1 MLRFIYATSFLF
13 SFQSAVTAY
22 LNSSFLS
29 SFFDSRWI
37 GIFFTASSIIS
48 LLILSLLPKILAKV
62 GNRNF
67 TTGLLTLGAFSAL
80 LMSLGAHPLITAI
93 AFIASQITLVVMVP
107 AMDIFIEHYS
117 RQEDTGK
124 ARGLYLTII
133 NIAWVMSPFLATRL
147 FIFGG
152 FSELYAIVAIVL
164 SLASLMLYHSSNE
177 FADKKYMREP
187 FWVSIKKIKAK
198 TDLRRISLV
207 NFILQFFYSWMVVYT
222 PLYLTK
228 TVGLEWDV
236 IGIIF
241 TVMLLPFVL
250 FQLPLGRLA
259 DKRLG
264 EKEILMTGITI
275 MSIATLVFA
284 FSHNLTPLF
293 IGMILFA
300 TRTGASFIEIMCETY
315 FFKKVD
321 EKDAEMISFFRD
333 AMPIAYLIGPLLGGI
348 LIGKLGYE
356 PLYIILSIIVLLSL
370 IPASRIKDTQ

>member
-13 SFQSAVTAY
+13 SFQSAITAY

-48 LLILSLLPKILAKV
+48 LLVLSFMPKILAKV

-67 TTGLLTLGAFSAL
+67 ATGLLTLGAFSAL
-80 LMSLGAHPLITAI
+80 LMSLGAHPLLTAI

-107 AMDIFIEHYS
+107 SMDIFIEHYS
-117 RQEDTGK
+117 KQEDTGK

-133 NIAWVMSPFLATRL
+133 NVAWVMSPFLATRL

-164 SLASLMLYHSSNE
+164 SLASLMLYHSSNG

-187 FWVSIKKIKAK
+187 FWVSIKKMKAK
-198 TDLRRISLV
+198 ADLRRISIV

-228 TVGLEWDV
+228 TIGLEWDV

-264 EKEILMTGITI
+264 EKEILMTGISI

-284 FSHNLTPLF
+284 FSHNLTPIF
-293 IGMILFA
+293 IGLILFA
-300 TRTGASFIEIMCETY
+300 TRTGASFIEVMAETY

-321 EKDAEMISFFRD
+321 EEDAEMISFFRD

-370 IPASRIKDTQ
+370 IPASRIKDTK

>member
-147 FIFGG
+147 FIF
-152 FSELYAIVAIVL
+152 
-164 SLASLMLYHSSNE
+164 
-177 FADKKYMREP
+177 
-187 FWVSIKKIKAK
+187 
-198 TDLRRISLV
+198 
-207 NFILQFFYSWMVVYT
+207 
-222 PLYLTK
+222 
-228 TVGLEWDV
+228 
-236 IGIIF
+236 
-241 TVMLLPFVL
+241 
-250 FQLPLGRLA
+250 
-259 DKRLG
+259 
-264 EKEILMTGITI
+264 
-275 MSIATLVFA
+275 
-284 FSHNLTPLF
+284 
-293 IGMILFA
+293 
-300 TRTGASFIEIMCETY
+300 
-315 FFKKVD
+315 
-321 EKDAEMISFFRD
+321 
-333 AMPIAYLIGPLLGGI
+333 
-348 LIGKLGYE
+348 
-356 PLYIILSIIVLLSL
+356 
-370 IPASRIKDTQ
+370 